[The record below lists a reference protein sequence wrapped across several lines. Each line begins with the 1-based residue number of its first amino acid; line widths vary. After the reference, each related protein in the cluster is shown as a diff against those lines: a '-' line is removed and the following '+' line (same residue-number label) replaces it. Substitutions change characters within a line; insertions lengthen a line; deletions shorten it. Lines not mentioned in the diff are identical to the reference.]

1 MFLADGGG
9 GTTAPVGPSYAGTQT
24 LRVEPAAIPGA
35 LAAFRDAHLRV
46 LEKVTALD
54 GLQVPRWAGDPV
66 SGETADQFTER
77 TNGGGEDSAI
87 ACLRGYEKQL
97 ANAIDALQ
105 KAYDAYVQVE
115 GENTARWGTHDQGI

>member
-1 MFLADGGG
+1 M
-9 GTTAPVGPSYAGTQT
+9 GPSYAGTQT

-46 LEKVTALD
+46 EEKVRLLD
-54 GLQVPRWAGDPV
+54 AMQIPRWAGDPV
-66 SGETADQFTER
+66 SGETAEQFTER
-77 TNGGGEDSAI
+77 SNSGAADSAI

-97 ANAIDALQ
+97 ANAIDSLQ

-115 GENTARWGTHDQGI
+115 GENTARWGTHDQGA